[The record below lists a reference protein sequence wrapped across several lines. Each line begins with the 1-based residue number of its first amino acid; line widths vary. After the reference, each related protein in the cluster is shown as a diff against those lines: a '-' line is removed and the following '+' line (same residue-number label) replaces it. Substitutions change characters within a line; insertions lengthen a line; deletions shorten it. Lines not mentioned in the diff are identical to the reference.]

1 MIKKLFY
8 IVIFYGL
15 FSSTYAFAQKNVT
28 EAVNNPSRPDT
39 DVIRDTNRRPARVLS
54 FLGIKPGMTVLD
66 VYSTEGYYTEI
77 LSYAVGKKGKVFAH
91 NSKAYRKFYGK
102 SINERFVGGRLNN
115 VEKIY
120 AHPREI
126 KLQNNQL
133 DMALMILIYHDLY
146 VTNARN
152 LIKPADRHNLIKQ
165 VYKSLKP
172 GGILGIV
179 DHVAPRGSGVE
190 VATKWHRLS
199 ATIVT
204 KELTDYGFEFLDENT
219 SLRNRT
225 DPHNISIFDKS
236 VRRKTDR
243 YILKFRKPLTDR
255 VTVK

>member
-1 MIKKLFY
+1 M
-8 IVIFYGL
+8 FYGL
-15 FSSTYAFAQKNVT
+15 CASTPVLAQKNIID
-28 EAVNNPSRPDT
+28 AVSSPSRPDT
-39 DVIRDTNRRPARVLS
+39 DVVRDINRKPAQVLK

-77 LSYAVGKKGKVFAH
+77 LSYAVGEKGKVLAH

-102 SINERFVGGRLNN
+102 TISERFVRGRLSN
-115 VEKIY
+115 VDKIY

-126 KLQNNQL
+126 ALESNQL

-152 LIKPADRHNLIKQ
+152 LIKPADRRNLIEQ

-179 DHVAPRGSGVE
+179 DHVAPRGSGIE
-190 VATKWHRLS
+190 AATEWHRLS
-199 ATIVT
+199 ATIAT
-204 KELTDYGFEFLDENT
+204 KELTDLGFELIDEDT

-225 DPHNISIFDKS
+225 DPHDISIFDKS

-243 YILKFRKPLTDR
+243 YILKFRKPL
-255 VTVK
+255 KK